1 MTITA
6 QFEDG
11 VNWMDD
17 TTIEAVYNIANYNV
31 ISGCLATPS
40 GANMSVAV
48 AAGTITH
55 NGVRVVVA
63 GSSVT
68 LSADATNPRWAR
80 VCLDSTGT
88 AVLVSGTA
96 AADPTTPEIGDT
108 VLVWEGL
115 VQANQTIA
123 NSIASKYDRRLFL
136 PGTQYTEV
144 TAASDQTTITATLAN
159 DSELLL
165 PVSTNTL
172 YLFEAMFM
180 VWGPTGGDFKCAFT
194 IPSGTITYKA
204 ISWDTAFATTPV
216 AQGAAASGVAL
227 HFGTNGITLP
237 ISIRVDGACSI
248 AGTGGSLQAQIAQ
261 ETASGTTTRKAKSW
275 LRLY

>member
-48 AAGTITH
+48 ASGTITH
-55 NGVRVVVA
+55 NGTRVVVA

-115 VQANQTIA
+115 VQANQTVA

-144 TAASDQTTITATLAN
+144 VKASDDTRTTTTLTN

-165 PVSTNTL
+165 PVTLSTL
-172 YLFEAMFM
+172 YMFEAMIM
-180 VWGPTGGDFKCAFT
+180 VWGPTGGDVKIALT
-194 IPSGTITYKA
+194 IPSGTITYNA
-204 ISWDTAFATTPV
+204 YSWDVSFATTPV
-216 AQGAAASGVAL
+216 FQGAAASGTAM
-227 HFGTNGITLP
+227 HFGTNGTTLP
-237 ISIRVDGACSI
+237 IAIRVTGACSI
-248 AGTGGSLQAQIAQ
+248 AGTGGSLQVQTAQ
-261 ETASGTTTRKAKSW
+261 ETASGTTTIKAKSW

>member
-11 VNWMDD
+11 VNWADD
-17 TTIEAVYNIANYNV
+17 TTVEAVYNIANYNV

-48 AAGTITH
+48 AAGVITH
-55 NGVRVVVA
+55 NGTRVTVA

-88 AVLVSGTA
+88 AVLVSGTP

-108 VLVWEGL
+108 VWVWEGL
-115 VQANQTIA
+115 VQTNQTVA

-144 TAASDQTTITATLAN
+144 TAASDDPRTTTTLTN
-159 DSELLL
+159 DAELFLS
-165 PVSTNTL
+165 VSANTL
-172 YLFEAMFM
+172 YMFEAMFM
-180 VWGPTGGDFKCAFT
+180 VWGPTGGDVKIALT
-194 IPSGTITYKA
+194 IPSGTITYSA
-204 ISWDTAFATTPV
+204 FSWDVSFATLPV
-216 AQGAAASGVAL
+216 FQGGASSGVAM
-227 HFGTNGITLP
+227 HFGTTGITIP
-237 ISIRVDGACSI
+237 VAIRVHGACSI
-248 AGTGGSLQAQIAQ
+248 GGTPGSLQVQTAQ